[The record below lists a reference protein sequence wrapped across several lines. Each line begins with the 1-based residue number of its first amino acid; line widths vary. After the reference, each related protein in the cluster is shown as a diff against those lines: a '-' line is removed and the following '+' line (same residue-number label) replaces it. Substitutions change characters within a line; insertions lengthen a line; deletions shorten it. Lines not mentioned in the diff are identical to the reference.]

1 MSPSTIPVDRI
12 RLSGLSARGYHG
24 VLQSEREEGQLFI
37 ADVVLGLGVRGTAI
51 AAVTDSIDDAI
62 DYASVAAAV
71 VGVIEGEPV
80 NLIET
85 LASRVADVVLG
96 FGRVHDVEVTIHKPQ
111 APVPVAFDDVS
122 VTIVRTMEDIVGTLA
137 GVTDRSSRSRSRS
150 RSQAAAQ
157 EAPAAAPAAPA
168 EPPVVAEETA
178 VPAAAQSA
186 PEPPRSRREASAR
199 GSREPMLWARSRTA
213 PSADPAASSAHSADS
228 GASAAG
234 AAERSLWPAPVVAS
248 APAVDSAPAVASAPA
263 AAAEDAG
270 AARSAEAGAAEAS
283 GLAPGFSAAGLAG
296 AAGLAAHALGAES
309 AEHVDEPY
317 AALSTE
323 ASAPSRWAEDPAPV
337 TQSPARSEGQP
348 RRPSHRAEPVEEL
361 SFQAEQY
368 EQPRYEAGSPAQ
380 AVEPPVE
387 APAFQAEQ
395 YEQPANLSAP
405 EAVAIDQSVQQ
416 PSPLP
421 GEPPSGPGIVR
432 PTVPTMGL
440 VPPRLEM
447 GQPVAHAG
455 VPSAPS
461 AGQPFG
467 QPGVPSAPSAGQPFG
482 QPAQPFAQPMGQA
495 VDQSAAPMVNE
506 PPTAVGP
513 LPGMPVAP
521 AVHVN
526 PLDQQPAYAA
536 QVVLA
541 LGANVGK
548 VVPALRAAVHSLT
561 STEGL
566 TVTAVAPLARTAA
579 VTHPGAEPQPDY
591 LNTVVLATTTMSPRQ
606 LLSVCQG
613 IESAAGR
620 VRSESWGPRTLDID
634 IISFEGVNSG
644 DPILTLPHPR
654 AAERAFV
661 LVPWSTAD
669 PFAELGG
676 RSVAALAEVA
686 QDRGGIRWL
695 ALDWLESDRLPALP
709 TGQYVAPPEEG
720 SASSAPVVSSPSHAP
735 VASSPAPMVPSP
747 APAPVA
753 PSPVSAPMVP
763 SPSPAPGASSPQP
776 DGQWG
781 SPMGWNDVIGGD
793 RS

>member
-1 MSPSTIPVDRI
+1 
-12 RLSGLSARGYHG
+12 
-24 VLQSEREEGQLFI
+24 
-37 ADVVLGLGVRGTAI
+37 
-51 AAVTDSIDDAI
+51 
-62 DYASVAAAV
+62 
-71 VGVIEGEPV
+71 
-80 NLIET
+80 
-85 LASRVADVVLG
+85 
-96 FGRVHDVEVTIHKPQ
+96 
-111 APVPVAFDDVS
+111 
-122 VTIVRTMEDIVGTLA
+122 
-137 GVTDRSSRSRSRS
+137 
-150 RSQAAAQ
+150 
-157 EAPAAAPAAPA
+157 
-168 EPPVVAEETA
+168 
-178 VPAAAQSA
+178 
-186 PEPPRSRREASAR
+186 
-199 GSREPMLWARSRTA
+199 
-213 PSADPAASSAHSADS
+213 
-228 GASAAG
+228 
-234 AAERSLWPAPVVAS
+234 
-248 APAVDSAPAVASAPA
+248 
-263 AAAEDAG
+263 
-270 AARSAEAGAAEAS
+270 
-283 GLAPGFSAAGLAG
+283 
-296 AAGLAAHALGAES
+296 
-309 AEHVDEPY
+309 
-317 AALSTE
+317 
-323 ASAPSRWAEDPAPV
+323 
-337 TQSPARSEGQP
+337 
-348 RRPSHRAEPVEEL
+348 
-361 SFQAEQY
+361 
-368 EQPRYEAGSPAQ
+368 
-380 AVEPPVE
+380 
-387 APAFQAEQ
+387 
-395 YEQPANLSAP
+395 
-405 EAVAIDQSVQQ
+405 
-416 PSPLP
+416 
-421 GEPPSGPGIVR
+421 
-432 PTVPTMGL
+432 
-440 VPPRLEM
+440 
-447 GQPVAHAG
+447 
-455 VPSAPS
+455 
-461 AGQPFG
+461 
-467 QPGVPSAPSAGQPFG
+467 
-482 QPAQPFAQPMGQA
+482 MGQA
-495 VDQSAAPMVNE
+495 VNQSAAPMVNE

-720 SASSAPVVSSPSHAP
+720 SVSSAPVVSSPSHAPVASSPAPMVPSPAPAP